1 MAFESQENQLEL
13 FDLRN
18 SSAPKVRR
26 ESLGRIL
33 LQLRYDQLVLGSM
46 AAILGVT
53 VIFACGVERGKLLVR
68 VERSMLVRQSSV
80 SVPNETVKAPAAP
93 SKPSETAEL
102 PGTLQFA
109 PAAVP
114 STVAVKKT
122 TEKPA
127 QAPGPKVKT
136 RVVSAPVAA
145 GKSRYAV
152 QVVTFTRATAA
163 KREMDR
169 LHASGERAFL
179 VMGNGRTI
187 VYVGPFPS
195 KSNAVEKVSTLKSR
209 YQDCFVRT
217 L

>member
-68 VERSMLVRQSSV
+68 SERSMLVRQSSA
-80 SVPNETVKAPAAP
+80 SAPSETVKAPGTP
-93 SKPSETAEL
+93 SKPSATAEL
-102 PGTLQFA
+102 PAALQPA
-109 PAAVP
+109 PAAVL

-127 QAPGPKVKT
+127 QAPGPKAKT
-136 RVVSAPVAA
+136 RVVSAPAP

-152 QVVTFTRATAA
+152 QVVTFTQATAA

-169 LHASGERAFL
+169 LHARGERAFL

>member
-68 VERSMLVRQSSV
+68 VDRSILVRQ
-80 SVPNETVKAPAAP
+80 PPAAP
-93 SKPSETAEL
+93 APQPTVTAEL
-102 PGTLQFA
+102 PTTPQPV
-109 PAAVP
+109 PAAAP
-114 STVAVKKT
+114 STVAVQKT
-122 TEKPA
+122 TQKPA
-127 QAPGPKVKT
+127 QVPGTKVKA
-136 RVVSAPVAA
+136 RVVSAPAA
-145 GKSRYAV
+145 GKSSSRYAV
-152 QVVTFTRATAA
+152 QVVTFTRAGDA
-163 KREMDR
+163 KQEMDR
-169 LHASGERAFL
+169 LHARGERAFL
-179 VMGNGRTI
+179 VMREGRTV

-195 KSNAVEKVSTLKSR
+195 KSNATEKVTTLKSR

>member
-53 VIFACGVERGKLLVR
+53 VIFACGVERGKVLVR
-68 VERSMLVRQSSV
+68 VERSILVRQPPA
-80 SVPNETVKAPAAP
+80 VPAVPQPTV
-93 SKPSETAEL
+93 TAEL
-102 PGTLQFA
+102 PVPPPA
-109 PAAVP
+109 VPAAAP
-114 STVAVKKT
+114 STVAGKRAT
-122 TEKPA
+122 DKPA

-136 RVVSAPVAA
+136 RVVSAPAA
-145 GKSRYAV
+145 VSGKSRYAV
-152 QVVTFTRATAA
+152 QVVTFTRAGDA
-163 KREMDR
+163 KQEMDR
-169 LHASGERAFL
+169 LHARGERAFL
-179 VMGNGRTI
+179 VMREGRTV

-195 KSNAVEKVSTLKSR
+195 KSNAAEKVTTLKSR